1 MIRAS
6 IAYAES
12 AEKALSILEY
22 RPDLGADYL
31 ALADEVLARIGRV
44 GRSWR
49 TGTDAPT
56 LTAGM
61 GIRVFH
67 CDDSEAF
74 TRLVAF
80 WLAEHDDIEHAG
92 QAHTRRGG
100 AAPRCR
106 TRSADVVLLD
116 TLGKPGDDTL
126 LKQIRAVAPEAKV
139 IVYSGYV
146 RLMQEGA
153 LGVGADAYLEK
164 GDDDGP
170 LIEAIRS
177 VVA

>member
-1 MIRAS
+1 
-6 IAYAES
+6 
-12 AEKALSILEY
+12 
-22 RPDLGADYL
+22 
-31 ALADEVLARIGRV
+31 
-44 GRSWR
+44 
-49 TGTDAPT
+49 
-56 LTAGM
+56 M

-80 WLAEHDDIEHAG
+80 WLAEHEDIEHAG
-92 QAHTRRGG
+92 QAHTAREALDALP
-100 AAPRCR
+100 AAH
-106 TRSADVVLLD
+106 ADVILLD

-126 LKQIRAVAPEAKV
+126 LREIRQVAPEAKV

-153 LGVGADAYLEK
+153 LGHEADAYLEK

-170 LIEAIRS
+170 LIDAIRA
-177 VVA
+177 VAATRQ